1 MREALAQ
8 LPALLAGHLLL
19 VVIALVAGVLVS
31 VPLGVLA
38 HRRPGLERVVLGAAG
53 VLQTIPGLALL
64 AIMVPA
70 LGALATLTGLPIP
83 SIGLLPAAIA
93 LVLYSALPILRNT
106 VVGLAGVDAAQVEA
120 ARAVGMTPWQ
130 QLRLVELPLATPV
143 IVAGLRTATVWTVG
157 MATLSTPVGAPSL
170 GNLIFGGLQTRNA
183 PAILTGCAAAACL
196 ALGLDALVLGAERL
210 VAARRGRVGLA
221 LCAGLLALGL
231 GAAVTRTGPR
241 RPVLVGAKPF
251 TEQYVLAELLALA
264 VRERAGEETATLRSL
279 GSTVAFDAL
288 RSGQLDAY
296 VDYSGTLWLSVLR
309 REERPPRDRLLV
321 ELGAA
326 LEAEHGVLLVGA
338 LGFENTYALA
348 MRAADARRL
357 GARRISDL
365 ALHAPGLRLGADYEF
380 LQRPVWAA
388 LRRDYGLRFAEELTM
403 DPTLLYAAAGQGDVD
418 VVTAYSTDG
427 RIDAFDLTTLED
439 DRGSIPPY
447 DAVLLVSA
455 RLARERPHA
464 VEALRALVGRLDAAA
479 MRRLNAAVDAEGRT
493 AEDVAASAWAELRP
507 GDREVQP
514 R

>member
-8 LPALLAGHLLL
+8 LPALLGGHLAL
-19 VVIALVAGVLVS
+19 VVIALLAGALLS

-38 HRRPGLERVVLGAAG
+38 HRRPALGRVALGAAG

-70 LGALATLTGLPIP
+70 LGGLAALTGAAIP
-83 SIGLLPAAIA
+83 SIGVLPATIA

-130 QLRLVELPLATPV
+130 QLRLVELPLAAPV

-170 GNLIFGGLQTRNA
+170 GNLIFGGLQTRSA
-183 PAILTGCAAAACL
+183 AAILVGCGAAACL
-196 ALGLDALVLGAERL
+196 ALGLDALIRGAERL
-210 VAARRGRVGLA
+210 VAARRGKLALALAGSLLA
-221 LCAGLLALGL
+221 LCLAV
-231 GAAVTRTGPR
+231 AAPRRGPR
-241 RPVLVGAKPF
+241 PPVRLGAKPF
-251 TEQYVLAELLALA
+251 TEQYVLAELLACA
-264 VRERAGEETATLRSL
+264 VRERAGEQTEALRSL

-296 VDYSGTLWLSVLR
+296 VDYSGTLWLTVLG
-309 REERPPRDRLLV
+309 REDVPPRDRLLT

-326 LEAEHGVLLVGA
+326 LEREHGVHVLGT

-357 GARRISDL
+357 GVQRISQL
-365 ALHAPGLRLGADYEF
+365 AAHAPRLRIGADYEF
-380 LQRPVWAA
+380 FHRPEWASIE
-388 LRRDYGLRFAEELTM
+388 REYGLRFAEKLTM
-403 DPTLLYAAAGQGDVD
+403 DPTLLYAAAGQGEVD

-427 RIDAFDLTTLED
+427 RIDAFDLATLVD
-439 DRGSIPPY
+439 DRGAIPPY

-455 RLARERPHA
+455 RLAAERPST
-464 VEALRALVGRLDAAA
+464 VEALRGLLGRIDAAA
-479 MRRLNAAVDAEGRT
+479 MRRMNAAVDAAGRT
-493 AEDVAASAWAELRP
+493 PEEVAAEFFSSVR
-507 GDREVQP
+507 
-514 R
+514 